1 MSGGS
6 AFDKAVGHTETKLET
21 ESYGLEQHFPII
33 FPLFSHSRGQA
44 KQAMPH
50 FQKTQVLSLL
60 RPIGPRGD
68 KKRVGS
74 TVGTSTWDAHV

>member
-33 FPLFSHSRGQA
+33 FPF
-44 KQAMPH
+44 K
-50 FQKTQVLSLL
+50 
-60 RPIGPRGD
+60 GPG
-68 KKRVGS
+68 
-74 TVGTSTWDAHV
+74 